1 MIGPIGISRSE
12 ATSAH
17 RMIADAG
24 HFLQE
29 DKGEEL
35 AHLWVDFQQRSIN

>member
-1 MIGPIGISRSE
+1 V
-12 ATSAH
+12 T
-17 RMIADAG
+17 IAGAG

-35 AHLWVDFQQRSIN
+35 GEVVARFAREG

>member
-1 MIGPIGISRSE
+1 MSTKGYSHEIPILLLPFSQHSN
-12 ATSAH
+12 
-17 RMIADAG
+17 AG

-35 AHLWVDFQQRSIN
+35 AQVIAIFIQEDT

>member
-1 MIGPIGISRSE
+1 MKGAQGLEHPV
-12 ATSAH
+12 
-17 RMIADAG
+17 IAGAG

-35 AHLWVDFQQRSIN
+35 AEQVARFVRG